1 MEPFDMFAQTLH
13 VEVVATFVLDTT
25 GLAKGHLFASLKM
38 KYTEIMLYKS
48 TRNSADKKT
57 FSDVLLT
64 GLAPDGGLYVPDIY
78 PSIDDQTL
86 DAWQSLSYPDL
97 AFEVAKLFVVRI
109 FPKPN

>member
-1 MEPFDMFAQTLH
+1 
-13 VEVVATFVLDTT
+13 
-25 GLAKGHLFASLKM
+25 M

-97 AFEVAKLFVVRI
+97 AFEVAKLFVGEDIPEAELKEIIDKTYTKSIWYGRYHAC
-109 FPKPN
+109 